1 MRRTLAFSLLLS
13 LAAPVM
19 AASTVTVKLPSAD
32 IAHRIVKAA
41 LDHCEAAGYQVAV
54 VMVSRDGRPQAML
67 RHALASPVTM
77 KIAKRKASTSAN
89 MRIPSS
95 QISKHL
101 TRAHKRLVRMNGG
114 LPIEAGGQFY
124 GGVGVSGATG
134 EIDEECAQ
142 AGIDAVLDD
151 LEFGE

>member
-1 MRRTLAFSLLLS
+1 MKRTISTLLFLCMS
-13 LAAPVM
+13 VPAM
-19 AASTVTVKLPSAD
+19 AGSTVTVKLPSAD

-41 LDHCEAAGYQVAV
+41 LDHCEAEGYQVAA

-67 RHALASPVTM
+67 RHALAAPVTI
-77 KIAKRKASTSAN
+77 KIAKKKASTSAN
-89 MRIPSS
+89 LRMPSI
-95 QISKHL
+95 QASK
-101 TRAHKRLVRMNGG
+101 TIIKAHKKLVRMNGG

-142 AGIDAVLDD
+142 AGIDAVMDD